1 MNACNQRSHLPN
13 TTIDSENILFNHDTQ
28 NHQGRPEDKEQII
41 EAIMIAKHTI
51 IKIKHREN
59 INNYPT
65 ERLTCMMLILDIEK
79 VITAKENKNGKC
91 DLLKEIHDN
100 LGRQVG
106 YVR

>member
-1 MNACNQRSHLPN
+1 
-13 TTIDSENILFNHDTQ
+13 
-28 NHQGRPEDKEQII
+28 
-41 EAIMIAKHTI
+41 MIAKHTI

-65 ERLTCMMLILDIEK
+65 EILTCMMLILDIEK
-79 VITAKENKNGKC
+79 VITAKENKNGQC
-91 DLLKEIHDN
+91 DLLKEIQDN

>member
-1 MNACNQRSHLPN
+1 
-13 TTIDSENILFNHDTQ
+13 
-28 NHQGRPEDKEQII
+28 
-41 EAIMIAKHTI
+41 MIAKHTI

-59 INNYPT
+59 
-65 ERLTCMMLILDIEK
+65 TCMMLILDIEK

-91 DLLKEIHDN
+91 DLLKEIQDN